1 MAILEFSNYTPDT
14 QRNINTGARY
24 WRGTVQAESASDSA
38 TVVEDVTGLAGLDT
52 LSLTLTAPS
61 GYQSADIPVVKL
73 MAVLDGGITVEV
85 ADMVPT
91 PAVPRPSGVSG
102 GQVFTAEIDLTD
114 VATITPAELYRIEAQ
129 YSGSQNANRLAPLD
143 IYVIARGLGRGLGG
157 GSGGVTPVPVPTPV
171 FVSGG
176 GRVESVLYEDTANV
190 AGATGYRTITL
201 AQDIS
206 ALENAE
212 LEFHFMGT
220 TGRVAVFT
228 LPVAS
233 YNAPAARASAPTGAT
248 ATSTYALQLKAS
260 GLSNDTT
267 LGSRGQ
273 TTLYILPLTTSRLAY
288 GFTNTQN
295 FGTHQLTIRLIQY
308 NSMFGLGDVQFAT
321 TWNSLIQSVRES
333 KAALVADGAGNNSN
347 YIQIKKFNEETWWLD
362 VNLSKPLVVPD
373 IVHSSQVVCVF
384 PPDVRPAVDAWF
396 YYGSGTY
403 DSQWIH
409 ITAADGTVRLNSDLN
424 QYTNRITTGFVKA
437 ILPAVFSAPPGVPQ
451 NVTQTAD
458 NSTEVTIN
466 WETPIHDGNDPIT
479 SYHVLINQRL
489 PSFTLIAEDDVG
501 PAIRTYTFTGLT
513 PGTAY
518 SAQVSAENS
527 VARSRGSI
535 VVPGIVTTPL
545 V

>member
-171 FVSGG
+171 LVSGG

-308 NSMFGLGDVQFAT
+308 NGTFSLQDVLFAE
-321 TWNSLIQSVRES
+321 TWDSLAQNVRLS
-333 KAALVADGAGNNSN
+333 KAALIAGGPGTGST
-347 YIQIKKFNEETWWLD
+347 YIQGKRFDEQTWWVDLNLPGDMLLPGD
-362 VNLSKPLVVPD
+362 V
-373 IVHSSQVVCVF
+373 IHSSQVVCAL
-384 PPDVRPAVDAWF
+384 PLGARPMA
-396 YYGSGTY
+396 
-403 DSQWIH
+403 DSWLYFDGQWMH
-409 ITAADGTVRLNSDLN
+409 VTAANGTVRFASDLSE
-424 QYTNRITTGFVKA
+424 YTEWFATGFTTAVIPA
-437 ILPAVFSAPPGVPQ
+437 IFAALPGRVQSIVQALTTDTSITLTWDIPV
-451 NVTQTAD
+451 
-458 NSTEVTIN
+458 
-466 WETPIHDGNDPIT
+466 HDGNDPIT
-479 SYHVLINQRL
+479 GYRVQLYDFVQRM
-489 PSFTLIAEDDVG
+489 FVQVATVG
-501 PAIRTYTFTGLT
+501 PTIRTHTFTSLN
-513 PGTAY
+513 PGQTWSSQIA
-518 SAQVSAENS
+518 AENS
-527 VARSRGSI
+527 TGVGLYSAA
-535 VVPGIVTTPL
+535 VPQILRTPN
-545 V
+545 